1 MFRFWTI
8 LLKIKMANVTAK
20 IDQAHY
26 ATTLKSGLHQI
37 IADEPLEEGGTD
49 LGFSPDEL
57 LAAALSA
64 CTSITLRMYAD
75 RKAWPLESV
84 EVDVNFE
91 RDAATRGGRIVLQHG
106 SAHRA
111 LLSNHFMI
119 PDQGELGAIDR
130 DDAHAIVRT
139 WRHPA
144 PGERR
149 AGTPRDR
156 PRTS

>member
-26 ATTLKSGLHQI
+26 ATTLKSGQHQI

-91 RDAATRGGRIVLQHG
+91 RDAATKTSLILRKIKLFGPLDAEQKQRLLQIADKCPVHQ
-106 SAHRA
+106 A
-111 LLSNHFMI
+111 LTNPITIQSEMI
-119 PDQGELGAIDR
+119 
-130 DDAHAIVRT
+130 
-139 WRHPA
+139 
-144 PGERR
+144 
-149 AGTPRDR
+149 
-156 PRTS
+156 